1 MSEIRMFRARDEQV
15 NEIHEATAK
24 RVCARRSDYPETVY
38 HAYINAQIQEA
49 EARGAAA
56 ERERCIDIV
65 ANKAPDNDCTLPAR
79 DGMLL
84 TGLAADIVE
93 AIRSAEK

>member
-1 MSEIRMFRARDEQV
+1 MSELRPFRTRDEQV

-56 ERERCIDIV
+56 ERERII
-65 ANKAPDNDCTLPAR
+65 KAIKSERLEDTVTDPTDLSYN
-79 DGMLL
+79 M
-84 TGLAADIVE
+84 
-93 AIRSAEK
+93 AIEHCLESIEGAKT